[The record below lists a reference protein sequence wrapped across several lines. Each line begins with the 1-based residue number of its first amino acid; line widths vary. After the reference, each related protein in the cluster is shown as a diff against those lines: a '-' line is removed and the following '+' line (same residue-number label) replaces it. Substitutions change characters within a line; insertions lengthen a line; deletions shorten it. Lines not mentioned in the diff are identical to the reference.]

1 VAPAA
6 VLIPILGGPT
16 ASGKSA
22 IALKLAAE
30 LGLEIVVADAM
41 QVYRGM
47 DIGTAKPAPDE
58 RQRVPHHLI
67 DIVTPAEPFSVAEYV
82 RRAEETLTAILA
94 RGRLPLVVGGTGF
107 YIRALAE
114 GLPTAPPADPEA
126 QAPLWKDYEKNGLGG
141 MVAELE
147 RLSPQD
153 AARAQSNPRRVIRA
167 LEVLRRTGRPPSDFP
182 RTTPAF
188 QYDKA
193 VLLPSMDTLRPRIV
207 QRTRRM
213 FEAGLVAEVRALLEA
228 YPEPL
233 TALQAIGYKEVAT
246 HLAGRSTREEAEVA
260 VTIATLQYARRQ
272 RTWFRKEPEAR
283 HIPQLAEEVEGE
295 LRVWLHRRLEAL
307 QEA

>member
-1 VAPAA
+1 MAQAA

-22 IALKLAAE
+22 VALRLAEA
-30 LGLEIVVADAM
+30 LGLEIVAADAM

-47 DIGTAKPAPDE
+47 DIGTAKPTAAE
-58 RQRVPHHLI
+58 RARVPHHMI
-67 DIVTPAEPFSVAEYV
+67 DVVTPAETFSVADYV
-82 RRAEETLTAILA
+82 RQAEAALGSVLE

-114 GLPTAPPADPEA
+114 GLPTAPPADPSA
-126 QAPLWKDYEKNGLGG
+126 QAPLWRAYEQDGLGP
-141 MVAELE
+141 MVEELE
-147 RLSPQD
+147 RLSPDD
-153 AARAQSNPRRVIRA
+153 AARAQRNPRRVIRA
-167 LEVLRRTGRPPSDFP
+167 LEILRRTGRPPSAFP

-188 QYDKA
+188 RYDKVA
-193 VLLPSMDTLRPRIV
+193 LLPTMDTLRPRIT

-228 YPEPL
+228 YPQAG

-246 HLAGRSTREEAEVA
+246 HLAGRSTLDEAELA

-283 HIPQLAEEVEGE
+283 HIPQLGEQVEGE
-295 LRVWLHRRLEAL
+295 LRVWLQRRQAAL
-307 QEA
+307 NEG

>member
-1 VAPAA
+1 MAPAA

>member
-1 VAPAA
+1 MAPAA

-22 IALKLAAE
+22 VALTLADQ

-47 DIGTAKPAPDE
+47 DIGTAKPTPAE
-58 RQRVPHHLI
+58 RERVPHHLI
-67 DIVTPAEPFSVAEYV
+67 DIVSPAEPFSVADYV
-82 RRAEETLTAILA
+82 RRAEQTLGAILA

-107 YIRALAE
+107 YMRALAE

-126 QAPLWKDYEKNGLGG
+126 QAPLWQDYEKHGLSR

-153 AARAQSNPRRVIRA
+153 AARAQRNPRRVIRA
-167 LEVLRRTGRPPSDFP
+167 LEVLRRTGRPPSAFP
-182 RTTPAF
+182 RSTPAF
-188 QYDKA
+188 RYDKA
-193 VLLPSMDTLRPRIV
+193 VLLPTMDTLRPRIV
-207 QRTRRM
+207 ERTRRM
-213 FEAGLVAEVRALLEA
+213 FEAGLVAEVRALLET
-228 YPEPL
+228 YPQPL
-233 TALQAIGYKEVAT
+233 TALQAIGYKEIAT
-246 HLAGRSTREEAEVA
+246 HLAGRSTLEEAEVA

-283 HIPQLAEEVEGE
+283 HIPQLAAEVEGE
-295 LRVWLHRRLEAL
+295 LRVWLHRRIEAL
-307 QEA
+307 REG

>member
-1 VAPAA
+1 MASAA

-22 IALKLAAE
+22 VALKLAAE
-30 LGLEIVVADAM
+30 LGLEIVAADAM

-47 DIGTAKPAPDE
+47 DIGTAKPTPAE
-58 RQRVPHHLI
+58 REQVPHHLI
-67 DIVTPAEPFSVAEYV
+67 DVVTPAEPFSVADYV
-82 RRAEETLTAILA
+82 RRAEEALAAVLA

-126 QAPLWKDYEKNGLGG
+126 QAPLWKDYEKNGLGR

-153 AARAQSNPRRVIRA
+153 AARAQRNPRRVIRA
-167 LEVLRRTGRPPSDFP
+167 LEVLRRTGRPPSAFP

-188 QYDKA
+188 RYDKA
-193 VLLPSMDTLRPRIV
+193 VLLPPMDTLRPRIV

-213 FEAGLVAEVRALLEA
+213 FEAGLVSEVRALLEA
-228 YPEPL
+228 YPDPL

-246 HLAGRSTREEAEVA
+246 HLAGRSTLEEAEVA

-283 HIPQLAEEVEGE
+283 HIPGLAEPVLGE
-295 LRVWLHRRLEAL
+295 LRMWLRQRSQAL
-307 QEA
+307 AEG